1 MIILGGTGFIGKH
14 LSAALSARDRQAV
27 VVSRA
32 PDFDFLESY
41 APGVTGVELPRMLN
55 DADDYFRAA
64 SSLVYLAST
73 SVPATYANQPW
84 NELSAN
90 VQPAFE
96 LFDRALTVNPDLRV
110 VFISSG
116 GVIYGP
122 GHSVPITEDA
132 PLAPISAYGYGK
144 LAIEEAIRFLGRT
157 KGLNYAILR
166 VSNPVGRWQAN
177 RTHGIVTVALRAS
190 KAGETLSLFDGGSQV
205 RDFLDADD
213 LAEAIIAAADAR
225 GLTAGTWNIGS
236 GVGRSIVEVVDLV
249 SEVTGLRIARTS
261 LPKRAVD
268 VPYAV
273 LDCAKAQRD
282 LGWSAST
289 PLVDTISSIEQVWN
303 EDGTAVHRRSYLST

>member
-1 MIILGGTGFIGKH
+1 MIILGGTGFIGRH
-14 LSAALSARDRQAV
+14 LSTALSARGRQAV
-27 VVSRA
+27 VVSRT
-32 PDFDFLESY
+32 PDFGFLETY

-64 SSLVYLAST
+64 STLVYLAST
-73 SVPATYANQPW
+73 SVPATYASQPW
-84 NELSAN
+84 NELSTN

-96 LFDRALTVNPDLRV
+96 LFDRALAVNPDLRV

-116 GVIYGP
+116 GVIYGS
-122 GHSVPITEDA
+122 GHTTPIPEGA

-157 KGLNYAILR
+157 KGLSYAILR

-177 RTHGIVTVALRAS
+177 RMHGIVTVALRAAKS
-190 KAGETLSLFDGGSQV
+190 GEALNLFDGGSQV

-213 LAEAIIAAADAR
+213 LADAIITATDAR
-225 GLTAGTWNIGS
+225 GFTAGTWNIGS

-249 SEVTGLRIARTS
+249 SEVTGRHIARTS

-282 LGWSAST
+282 LGWNAT
-289 PLVDTISSIEQVWN
+289 TELADTISAIERAWTEGERESV
-303 EDGTAVHRRSYLST
+303 S

>member
-14 LSAALSARDRQAV
+14 LCTALSARGRRAV
-27 VVSRA
+27 AVSRT
-32 PDFDFLESY
+32 PDFGFLDTC

-55 DADDYFRAA
+55 DAEEYFRAA
-64 SSLVYLAST
+64 NTLVYLAST

-84 NELSAN
+84 NELTTN

-96 LFDRALTVNPDLRV
+96 MFDRALAVNPDLRV
-110 VFISSG
+110 VFVSSG
-116 GVIYGP
+116 GVIYGA
-122 GHSVPITEDA
+122 GHTAPIPESA

-157 KGLNYAILR
+157 KGLSHAILR
-166 VSNPVGRWQAN
+166 VSNPVGRWQVN

-190 KAGETLSLFDGGSQV
+190 KSGEALNLFDGGSQV

-225 GLTAGTWNIGS
+225 GFSAGTWNIGS
-236 GVGRSIVEVVDLV
+236 GVGRSIVEVVDTV
-249 SEVTGLRIARTS
+249 SEVTGRRVARNS

-273 LDCAKAQRD
+273 LDCTKAKRD
-282 LGWSAST
+282 LGWSAT
-289 PLVDTISSIEQVWN
+289 TQLADTI
-303 EDGTAVHRRSYLST
+303 TAVERAWSEGEGERESVP